1 MTEPDPTTLQTLS
14 DLAGNERELA
24 LELARKNLI
33 WGWSLFA
40 VFVLLFAATVGV
52 AFVYLWLD

>member
-1 MTEPDPTTLQTLS
+1 MTEPVQEPAPPQTFSDPT
-14 DLAGNERELA
+14 ANAREI
-24 LELARKNLI
+24 ARKNLI

-40 VFVLLFAATVGV
+40 LFVLLFAATVGI

>member
-1 MTEPDPTTLQTLS
+1 MTEPDPEPTPPQAFS
-14 DLAGNERELA
+14 DPGENA
-24 LELARKNLI
+24 LEIARKNMI

-40 VFVLLFAATVGV
+40 VFLLLFAATVGI

>member
-1 MTEPDPTTLQTLS
+1 MTELDPEPTTPQAFS
-14 DLAGNERELA
+14 DPGENA
-24 LELARKNLI
+24 LEIARKNMI

-40 VFVLLFAATVGV
+40 VFLLLFAATVGI